1 MDVTRSR
8 PDRLLTLIESYFNDH
23 LRRVRGASTHTVRA
37 YGHAVRLFLLFLAA
51 QLRRPISSLGLDD
64 ITVDQVL
71 AFLDHVEVVRGNQP
85 TTRNCRLAAIRGFV
99 EHVLRHDI
107 SRAEQ
112 YRRILAIRAKR
123 ARQRPVEYLEPEHIQ
138 VLLGQPDRR
147 SPLGFRDYALL
158 LFLYNTGARI
168 SEALGVT
175 FDDLRLAPPRHVRL
189 RGKGSK
195 ERICP
200 LWKET
205 ASALGH
211 LLSKTDGEE
220 GSAPV
225 FRSAT
230 GRPLSRDGAAYL
242 LSKYVKIAA
251 ERLPALRRRRV
262 SPHVLRH
269 SCAVALLQAGVD
281 LTVIRDYLGHASVA
295 TTGRYLATNVE
306 MKREVLQ
313 AFWSR
318 AGLTHR
324 RKQRWRPAPSVI
336 SFLSSL

>member
-1 MDVTRSR
+1 MTRSR
-8 PDRLLTLIESYFNDH
+8 PDRLLALVESYFNDH

-37 YGHAVRLFLLFLAA
+37 YGHALRLFFLFLAA
-51 QLRRPISSLGLDD
+51 QLRRPVGALGLDD
-64 ITVDQVL
+64 IVVEKVL

-99 EHVLRHDI
+99 EHLLRHDI

-123 ARQRPVEYLEPEHIQ
+123 ARQRAVEYLEPEHIQ
-138 VLLGQPDRR
+138 VLLEQPDRR
-147 SPLGFRDYALL
+147 SPLGLRDYALL

-175 FDDLRLAPPRHVRL
+175 FNDLRLATPRHVRL

-205 ASALGH
+205 ASALGR
-211 LLSKTDGEE
+211 LLTETDGE
-220 GSAPV
+220 GAAAV
-225 FRSAT
+225 FRSAA
-230 GRPLSRDGAAYL
+230 GHPLSRDGAAYL
-242 LSKYVKIAA
+242 LAKYVNRAA
-251 ERLPALRRRRV
+251 KHLPALRRRRI

-295 TTGRYLATNVE
+295 TTGRYIATNVE

-318 AGLTHR
+318 AGLAR
-324 RKQRWRPAPSVI
+324 RPKQRWRPSPSVI